1 MFKKNPCYHLPAIF
15 KAVLTGQSWTFL
27 FCRSLPGD
35 QAWRPLIH
43 TCLSPVS
50 AHVSNTFMM
59 TSPRWPSTALW
70 GSSLKI
76 YMTLSS
82 FWDSKLWRVTEKRV
96 TCVSDSFVYYSPHP
110 FVLFLSIFLHLWT
123 LNDCRAF
130 WRLWDRNLKTMNPKE
145 LQFLQEFHAGR
156 ERWRQPYQDRNF
168 VPHRNKDIPTAL
180 SKQIC
185 MCSWHLHYLFYSSV
199 TLGQAR

>member
-1 MFKKNPCYHLPAIF
+1 MPAIF
-15 KAVLTGQSWTFL
+15 KAVLIGQSWTFL
-27 FCRSLPGD
+27 FCHLLPGD

-43 TCLSPVS
+43 TCLNPIS

-96 TCVSDSFVYYSPHP
+96 TCVSDSFVYYSPTPLFSFYLCFYIFEHLMTAELSGDFGTGTLKQWTP
-110 FVLFLSIFLHLWT
+110 KNYNFSRSPMLEGKGEGNRTKIGTSFHIGTKTFPQLWVNRYVCVPGICTIFSIAVLRWVKQDSL
-123 LNDCRAF
+123 
-130 WRLWDRNLKTMNPKE
+130 
-145 LQFLQEFHAGR
+145 GR
-156 ERWRQPYQDRNF
+156 
-168 VPHRNKDIPTAL
+168 
-180 SKQIC
+180 
-185 MCSWHLHYLFYSSV
+185 
-199 TLGQAR
+199 